1 MSLPSGETAGAKGA
15 LFYDD
20 WMGAKDLPVYR
31 GHFVPDIRTVE
42 LRRWEE
48 RQCDAAFI
56 QLIGQEGLSEARITE
71 IAPGQTLPPYRMAI
85 DEIVYVVAGNGLT
98 RLWSGLDQP
107 ADGHAFEWSERAL
120 FLVPAHQSRQ
130 FANMRGDTPV
140 RLLHYNYLP
149 LAMSL
154 VPDPDFFFQNPYEP
168 RSNSDEVRRVFSD
181 ARLIADGSGSRWR
194 PGSSRAAHWY
204 GNFFPD
210 MRSWDKLDS
219 NEYRGAGG
227 STVRIQFADSA
238 MSCHMSVFDATK
250 YKKAHRH
257 GPGRV
262 IVIPSGEGYSVMW
275 RKGDE
280 RVMVPWQENALFVP
294 PDRWFH
300 QHFNL
305 GHQAARYLA
314 LHPPTQFHG
323 YAEKAEDQA
332 KDQIEYPNED
342 PWIRQHFEE
351 ELAARGLRSGMP
363 DGAYEDAAYAWPLAR
378 MR

>member
-1 MSLPSGETAGAKGA
+1 MSSNEAASSQS
-15 LFYDD
+15 LFLYDD
-20 WMGAKDLPVYR
+20 WMAAKGLPVYR
-31 GHFVPDIRTVE
+31 GHFVPDVRTIE
-42 LRRWEE
+42 LGRWEE

-71 IAPGQTLPPYRMAI
+71 IAPGQTLPPYKMAI
-85 DEIVYVVAGNGLT
+85 DEIVYVVSGSGQT
-98 RLWSGLDQP
+98 RLWSGHDRP
-107 ADGHAFEWSERAL
+107 DDGHAFEWNERAL

-130 FANMRGDTPV
+130 FSNMRGDVPV
-140 RLLHYNYLP
+140 RLLHYSYLP

-154 VPDPDFFFQNPYEP
+154 VPDPDFFFLNPYEP
-168 RSNSDEVRRVFSD
+168 QSGSDEIRRAFAD
-181 ARLIADGSGSRWR
+181 AQLITNGTGSKWR
-194 PGSSRAAHWY
+194 PGANSGAAYWH

-219 NEYRGAGG
+219 NEHRGAGG
-227 STVRIQFADSA
+227 RTVRIQFADSA

-275 RKGDE
+275 REGGE
-280 RVMVPWQENALFVP
+280 RVVVPWQENALFVP

-323 YAEKAEDQA
+323 YAEKAEDRA
-332 KDQIEYPNED
+332 KDQIEYPRED
-342 PWIRQHFEE
+342 PWVRQHFEE
-351 ELAARGLRSGMP
+351 ELAKRDLSSGMP
-363 DGAYEDAAYAWPLAR
+363 DAAYEDAAYAFR
-378 MR
+378 

>member
-1 MSLPSGETAGAKGA
+1 MSSSGKATGSVSTF
-15 LFYDD
+15 FYDD
-20 WMGAKDLPVYR
+20 WMAGKDLPVYR
-31 GHFVPDIRTVE
+31 GHFVPDIRTIE
-42 LRRWEE
+42 LGRWDE
-48 RQCDAAFI
+48 RECDAAFI

-71 IAPGQTLPPYRMAI
+71 IAPGQTLPPYSMAI
-85 DEIVYVVAGNGLT
+85 DEIVYVVSGSGLT
-98 RLWSGLDQP
+98 RLWSRDNRP
-107 ADGHAFEWSERAL
+107 EDGHAFEWNERAL

-130 FANMRGDTPV
+130 FSNMRGDTPV
-140 RLLHYNYLP
+140 RLLHYSYLP

-154 VPDPDFFFQNPYEP
+154 VPDPDFFFQNTYQP
-168 RSNSDEVRRVFSD
+168 RSGSDEVRASFSD
-181 ARLIADGSGSRWR
+181 ARLVTGTAGNRWR
-194 PGSSRAAHWY
+194 ANTNPSAAYWY

-210 MRSWDKLDS
+210 MRSWDKLNS
-219 NEYRGAGG
+219 NDYRGAGG
-227 STVRIQFADSA
+227 RTVSIQFADSA

-275 RKGDE
+275 PEGDE
-280 RVMVPWQENALFVP
+280 RVVVPWQENALFVP

-305 GHQAARYLA
+305 GRQSARYLA

-323 YAEKAEDQA
+323 YAAKAEDRA

-351 ELAARGLRSGMP
+351 ELTTRGLSSGMP
-363 DGAYEDAAYAWPLAR
+363 DEAYADAAYAWR
-378 MR
+378 